1 MDLDLCIIDSNQDFV
16 AVKNPYC
23 ISCVEKKLNA
33 KIIRSI
39 HISGQEFMKLRDRR
53 LFCKMHM

>member
-1 MDLDLCIIDSNQDFV
+1 MDLDLCIIDSNQV
-16 AVKNPYC
+16 PYC

-53 LFCKMHM
+53 LFCEMHM